1 VCWNTCLRLNL
12 PIHFVR
18 RVAYFQE
25 LLPQFQGG
33 KYEAAAAAFAA
44 LPSSVFSPPAKYL
57 DADGAVVTVGSKSV
71 LLRQQEQ
78 QRKQQLAG
86 SGDASSTTDAALTSE
101 SYGNTHIAEDAP
113 PMDAVHNLL
122 GLLRPWKK
130 GPLNIFGVDIDTE
143 WR

>member
-1 VCWNTCLRLNL
+1 
-12 PIHFVR
+12 
-18 RVAYFQE
+18 
-25 LLPQFQGG
+25 LPQFQGG

-57 DADGAVVTVGSKSV
+57 DADGAVVTVGSKSE

-86 SGDASSTTDAALTSE
+86 SGDTSSTPDAALASE
-101 SYGNTHIAEDAP
+101 SNGNADNNRDAP
-113 PMDAVHNLL
+113 PMDAVHSLL